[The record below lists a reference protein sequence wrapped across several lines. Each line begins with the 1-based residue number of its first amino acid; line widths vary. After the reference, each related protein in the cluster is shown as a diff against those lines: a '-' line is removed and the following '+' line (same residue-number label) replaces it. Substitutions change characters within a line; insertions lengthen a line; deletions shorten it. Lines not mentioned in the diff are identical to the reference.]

1 MKNFVKE
8 GRMMP
13 YTPSGAPVAS
23 GAFVQ
28 VGTIIGVASGLIPD
42 GEEGELMVV
51 GVFECPNPDSVA
63 IAQGAAVGYDAAANK
78 ITAGGA
84 GDYNIGTAHEAIPA
98 STAPGKV
105 LLPLGPA

>member
-8 GRMMP
+8 GKMMP
-13 YTPSGAPVAS
+13 YTPSGEDVES
-23 GAFVQ
+23 GHIRQ
-28 VGTIIGVASGLIPD
+28 VGTIIGVATGKILD
-42 GEEGELMVV
+42 GVQGELQIV
-51 GVFECPNPDSVA
+51 GVVEVPNPDSVA
-63 IAQGAAVGYDAAANK
+63 INQGAAVGYDESANK
-78 ITAGGA
+78 IVAAGG